1 MQAFPGTGSGR
12 AAAATMP
19 GASAGRIS
27 TLLRSAAVTVTVIA
41 LSAAAHTAAGGT
53 LPTPGIIAALGA
65 LLMLPARLLVSRQ
78 RPARVLTGILAAGQ
92 LLLHELFGLLPPQP
106 GCSGRA
112 LQTGH
117 HATGPVT
124 ICSPGSMPA
133 THLQAGDDLP
143 AALMLLAHLTAAAA
157 TAAMI
162 ARGESALRLAA
173 DFILRMFRLP
183 APSRLRPALQVP
195 VAGCRTMTAESAV
208 HRPDRPRGPPAYAV
222 A

>member
-1 MQAFPGTGSGR
+1 MHAFPGTGSVR
-12 AAAATMP
+12 AAAATIP
-19 GASAGRIS
+19 GAPAGRIS
-27 TLLRSAAVTVTVIA
+27 TLLRSAAVTGTVIA

-53 LPTPGIIAALGA
+53 LPAPAIIAALGA
-65 LLMLPARLLVSRQ
+65 LLLLPVRLLVSRQ
-78 RPARVLTGILAAGQ
+78 RPACVLMVILTGGQ
-92 LLLHELFGLLPPQP
+92 LLLHELFGLLSPQP
-106 GCSGRA
+106 GCSGRV

-117 HATGPVT
+117 HVSGPVT
-124 ICSPGSMPA
+124 ACATGSLPA

-157 TAAMI
+157 AAMI

-173 DFILRMFRLP
+173 GFILRMFRLP
-183 APSRLRPALQVP
+183 AASRLRPAVRVP
-195 VAGCRTMTAESAV
+195 VAGCRTMRAESAV